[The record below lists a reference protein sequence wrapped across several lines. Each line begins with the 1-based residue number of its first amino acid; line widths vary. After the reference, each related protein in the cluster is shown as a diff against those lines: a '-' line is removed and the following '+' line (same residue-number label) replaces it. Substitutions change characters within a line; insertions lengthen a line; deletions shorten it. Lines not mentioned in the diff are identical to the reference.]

1 MNLEKGKHQL
11 ERQTRFIDSYKAES
25 DKVKENTEKKWREL
39 KRLYEGQL
47 ESMEQRLRAAEARE
61 KSLLVQLDQTDRQ
74 CKEYEFELT
83 MSTDIKDVDY
93 RNWKVIMHSILLAK
107 LSSSALS
114 FSRWFRHWKFFSL
127 PLSFLEVFGVNF
139 FSLYLIHRT
148 RSFV

>member
-25 DKVKENTEKKWREL
+25 DKMKENTEKKWREL

-93 RNWKVIMHSILLAK
+93 RN
-107 LSSSALS
+107 
-114 FSRWFRHWKFFSL
+114 
-127 PLSFLEVFGVNF
+127 
-139 FSLYLIHRT
+139 
-148 RSFV
+148 